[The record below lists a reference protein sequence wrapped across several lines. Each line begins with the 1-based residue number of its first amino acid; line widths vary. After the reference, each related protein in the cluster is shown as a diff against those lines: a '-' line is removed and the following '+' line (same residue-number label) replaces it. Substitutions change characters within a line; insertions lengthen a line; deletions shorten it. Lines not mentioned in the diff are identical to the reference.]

1 MIGLKPQKKIYVNKV
16 KEDESSEDQSI
27 LFSQASQRLEEVSRY
42 IEISE
47 DTLESLKYPKTTLVV
62 SIPVRMDN
70 CDLKI
75 FKGYRVRY
83 NALRGPT
90 KGGIRFH
97 PNVSIDEVQALSFWM
112 TFKCAVMNL
121 PFGGAKG
128 GITVD
133 PKTMSKAEIERL
145 SRGYIDAIA
154 DFIGP
159 DIDIPAPDMYTN
171 QMIMGWMM
179 DQYSTIQRK
188 IVPGVITGKPLTMG
202 GSLGRESATAMGAF
216 IVMETLLPKLQSIS
230 KPPTVAIQGFGNAG
244 SIIADLFYKAGY
256 KVVAVSDSKGGIY
269 SKRGLDI
276 PQIKQSKEATRG
288 LKAVY
293 CSGTVCNVLFD
304 HEEITNEELLALDV
318 DILVPSALENQITL
332 SNADNIRAK
341 VILEVANGPVTPGAD
356 EIINQKGII
365 VVPDILVNAGGV
377 TVSYFE
383 WVQNRAGFYWAMEKV
398 NKRLKHKMVE
408 ETESIWNIAQEKS
421 TPLRTAAYIHAFA
434 RINEAV
440 EAMGTKRYYIGL
452 D

>member
-1 MIGLKPQKKIYVNKV
+1 MIGLNKQSNIQTKT
-16 KEDESSEDQSI
+16 KEGQSI
-27 LFSQASQRLEEVSRY
+27 LFSQASKRLEEVSRH
-42 IEISE
+42 ISISE
-47 DTLESLKYPKTTLVV
+47 DTLESLKYPKTTLIV

-70 CDLKI
+70 FDLRI

-97 PNVSIDEVQALSFWM
+97 PKVSIDEVQALSFWM

-133 PKTMSKAEIERL
+133 PKSMSKSEIERL

-202 GSLGRESATAMGAF
+202 GSLGRESATGMGAF
-216 IVMETLLPKLQSIS
+216 IVMETLIPKLKDIIS

-244 SIIADLFYKAGY
+244 SIIADLFYKAGC

-269 SKRGLDI
+269 SRRGLDI
-276 PQIKQSKEATRG
+276 PLVKQTKEATRE

-293 CSGTVCNVLFD
+293 CTGTVCNVLFD
-304 HEEITNEELLALDV
+304 HEEITNQDLMELDV
-318 DILVPSALENQITL
+318 DILVPSALENQITIF
-332 SNADNIRAK
+332 NADKINAK
-341 VILEVANGPVTPGAD
+341 VVLEVANGPVTPEAD
-356 EIINQKGII
+356 EILNQKGIV

-383 WVQNRAGFYWAMEKV
+383 WVQNRAGFYWSQEKV
-398 NKRLKHKMVE
+398 NNRLKHKMVE
-408 ETESIWNIAQEKS
+408 ETERIWHIAQEKS
-421 TPLRTAAYIHAFA
+421 TSLRTAAYIHAFG

-440 EAMGTKRYYIGL
+440 EAKGTKRYYIGL
-452 D
+452 DR